1 MSNENIIVHSV
12 ESQATDI
19 NGTAEV
25 LRKIRETLF
34 QVMEA
39 VTSGNIT
46 HKQVHAVSKLL
57 NKCIAEI
64 KKTGGSLVAVKD
76 ANGVLRNINE
86 MLA

>member
-1 MSNENIIVHSV
+1 MSNENIIVHNV

-34 QVMEA
+34 QVMDA
-39 VTSGNIT
+39 IASGDIT
-46 HKQVHAVSKLL
+46 QKQVHAVSNLL